1 MRQIRI
7 PATFMRG
14 GTSNAI
20 VFRQDNLPE
29 DREIWAEI
37 FAAAIGSPDPN
48 GRQLNGMGGGI
59 SSLSKVCVVG
69 PPSRDDADI
78 DYTFA
83 QVVVRENRV
92 EFLGNC
98 GNMSSAMGPFAVD
111 EGIVKL
117 DGDSGMVRIHNTNT
131 RKLIHAHFDMDDGL
145 AAIDGDYELPGVAG
159 QASAV
164 RLDFIEPGGSFTG
177 KMLPTGAAVDILET
191 PTLGKIEAS
200 IVDASALSVLVEA
213 KAVGLTGTELPKNLE
228 ANPKVLNN
236 LQEIRAAAAVKL
248 GLNKSIEEAMSR
260 VTNRPAIGFVAP
272 AQDAPTLSGDPL
284 KALCG
289 DVTARMISMGDPHR
303 ALPGTCS
310 MCLAVASQIEG
321 TVVNRNLSSPA
332 NGEVRL
338 MHPSGVLHASA
349 VVRRDGDLWFAE
361 RASLYR
367 TQRRMFDGYVYVPA
381 ARVPKYRAWLDVTAK
396 VAE

>member
-1 MRQIRI
+1 
-7 PATFMRG
+7 
-14 GTSNAI
+14 
-20 VFRQDNLPE
+20 
-29 DREIWAEI
+29 
-37 FAAAIGSPDPN
+37 
-48 GRQLNGMGGGI
+48 
-59 SSLSKVCVVG
+59 
-69 PPSRDDADI
+69 
-78 DYTFA
+78 
-83 QVVVRENRV
+83 
-92 EFLGNC
+92 
-98 GNMSSAMGPFAVD
+98 
-111 EGIVKL
+111 
-117 DGDSGMVRIHNTNT
+117 
-131 RKLIHAHFDMDDGL
+131 
-145 AAIDGDYELPGVAG
+145 
-159 QASAV
+159 
-164 RLDFIEPGGSFTG
+164 
-177 KMLPTGAAVDILET
+177 
-191 PTLGKIEAS
+191 
-200 IVDASALSVLVEA
+200 
-213 KAVGLTGTELPKNLE
+213 
-228 ANPKVLNN
+228 
-236 LQEIRAAAAVKL
+236 
-248 GLNKSIEEAMSR
+248 MSR